1 MDRLAEIAAGSDQ
14 APQWPRV
21 AYASLLQSERVVLVA
36 EDAGS
41 GAVAGF
47 VVARLILPEAELE
60 SIAVA
65 GEFQR
70 RGVARELFSALS
82 GMLGRSGG
90 AEIML
95 EVRAGNGAA
104 LGFYRSLGF
113 VEEGRRRGY
122 YADPVEDAV
131 LMRLRLRIGG
141 SGGRV
146 VIPITRPEAW
156 LRIPQPSSFSCVFP
170 LADCGRGGL
179 YKIGLRTQGG
189 ALMDEINDS
198 TLSEEIVVSTPNIV
212 ATLSG
217 WKIASKALS
226 LTDEQLEEVRLKKL
240 KLHAKDLIYALE
252 HRAPV
257 IA

>member
-1 MDRLAEIAAGSDQ
+1 MTKEPGFRIRPLEDSDVDRLAEIAAGLDQ
-14 APQWPRV
+14 APQWPRS

-65 GEFQR
+65 GEFRR

-82 GMLGRSGG
+82 GMLGRSGV

-131 LMRLRLRIGG
+131 LMRLRL
-141 SGGRV
+141 
-146 VIPITRPEAW
+146 
-156 LRIPQPSSFSCVFP
+156 
-170 LADCGRGGL
+170 
-179 YKIGLRTQGG
+179 K
-189 ALMDEINDS
+189 
-198 TLSEEIVVSTPNIV
+198 
-212 ATLSG
+212 
-217 WKIASKALS
+217 
-226 LTDEQLEEVRLKKL
+226 
-240 KLHAKDLIYALE
+240 
-252 HRAPV
+252 
-257 IA
+257 